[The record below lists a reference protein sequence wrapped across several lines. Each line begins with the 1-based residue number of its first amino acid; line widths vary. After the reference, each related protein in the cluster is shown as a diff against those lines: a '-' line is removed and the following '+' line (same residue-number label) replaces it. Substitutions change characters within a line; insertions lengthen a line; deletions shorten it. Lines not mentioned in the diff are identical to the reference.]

1 MDFYDTSVPIVIVTE
16 INDSSTVGWEDATP
30 VLMIMGTAL
39 LLSGFVLLSMMR
51 EWAWL
56 NQFNE

>member
-1 MDFYDTSVPIVIVTE
+1 MDFYDANIVTE
-16 INDSSTVGWEDATP
+16 INDSSTVGWEDAMP
-30 VLMIMGTAL
+30 VLIVFGAAL

>member
-1 MDFYDTSVPIVIVTE
+1 MDFYDANIVTE
-16 INDSSTVGWEDATP
+16 ITDSSTVGWEDAMP

>member
-1 MDFYDTSVPIVIVTE
+1 MIFYDESIVNTVTD
-16 INDSSTVGWEDATP
+16 NATVGWEDAMP
-30 VLMIMGTAL
+30 VLIILGFACL
-39 LLSGFVLLSMMR
+39 LGMFTLTMVMR

>member
-1 MDFYDTSVPIVIVTE
+1 MIFYDESIVNTVTD
-16 INDSSTVGWEDATP
+16 NATVGWEDAMP

-39 LLSGFVLLSMMR
+39 LLSGFILLSMMR

>member
-1 MDFYDTSVPIVIVTE
+1 MDFYDANIVTE
-16 INDSSTVGWEDATP
+16 INDSSTVGWEDAMP

-56 NQFNE
+56 NQFNEDA

>member
-1 MDFYDTSVPIVIVTE
+1 MDFYDESLVNT
-16 INDSSTVGWEDATP
+16 INDNATVGWEDAMP

-56 NQFNE
+56 NQFNEVEE

>member
-1 MDFYDTSVPIVIVTE
+1 MDFYDVSIVTE
-16 INDSSTVGWEDATP
+16 INDSSTVGWEDAMP

-56 NQFNE
+56 NQFNEDA